1 MLVKLGNDSDCNDT
15 FNFTDNEENHY
26 LLLGVGVPGICSA
39 LCCINALAMVVYLRL
54 YKLFVYR
61 LAMYQVMG
69 SLLQASAMA
78 SVLLLWDFDYD
89 NARGNNC
96 TFSAFIL
103 QFGMWVKLMFT
114 IQLTFHLFCYV
125 VFFKN
130 FKHLEKLY
138 ITLSVAIPLLMA
150 CIPFICGYYR
160 IAGAWCYISSREDKV
175 NCEVNCTAEDL
186 TPGIIEQFV
195 LYYGPATFL
204 LALNVLA
211 IFIMIVV
218 LLYRA
223 HKYRSFD
230 RESLLAG
237 RDQRKEI
244 LKQLLPLIVYPIIY
258 FTFLLFPLA
267 NRIFMAASCSM
278 TNYNLMMVHGV
289 TISSLGFFAGLALIA
304 HICHYQIK
312 KRSMSSK
319 PLPAPVPRSSF
330 STFDDVTPF
339 TSGALTR
346 FSKLP
351 NESEVDASYTKRSNK
366 IKLGI

>member
-1 MLVKLGNDSDCNDT
+1 MKLGNDSDCNET
-15 FNFTDNEENHY
+15 FSAKQKND
-26 LLLGVGVPGICSA
+26 LLLGVGVTGTCSA

-61 LAMYQVMG
+61 LATYQVMG

-78 SVLLLWDFDYD
+78 SVLLLWDYD
-89 NARGNNC
+89 SNHNRLYYKVSC
-96 TFSAFIL
+96 KFSAVIL
-103 QFGMWVKLMFT
+103 QYGMWVKLMFT

-138 ITLSVAIPLLMA
+138 LALSVAFPLLMA
-150 CIPFICGYYR
+150 GIPFIGDYYR
-160 IAGAWCYISSREDKV
+160 IAGAWCYISSWEGDCATTKLK
-175 NCEVNCTAEDL
+175 T
-186 TPGIIEQFV
+186 GIIEQFV

-223 HKYRSFD
+223 HKYRSSD
-230 RESLLAG
+230 CESLLAG

-267 NRIFMAASCSM
+267 NRIFMAASKT
-278 TNYNLMMVHGV
+278 TNYDLIMVHAL
-289 TISSLGFFAGLALIA
+289 TIPSVGFFAGLALIA
-304 HICHYQIK
+304 HICFYQIK

-319 PLPAPVPRSSF
+319 PLPAPVPGSSF
-330 STFDDVTPF
+330 STFDDATPF
-339 TSGALTR
+339 TSGALTK
-346 FSKLP
+346 FSLP
-351 NESEVDASYTKRSNK
+351 NESEVEASYTKRTNK
-366 IKLGI
+366 TKLGI